1 MVPTPVFCVSPRP
14 DSPGQLKLTLRLLA
28 LKATENGSDRL
39 DEEDAN
45 HAIEFGGVA
54 SIPNQESGRKGDR
67 LLFFRWRGWFM
78 VGAWVHILYTDYIY
92 PIINLCLLECWLE
105 QLKFTKI
112 SETKETGLLSRLPP
126 PPAGF
131 QTQTQRFTVSFQA
144 PHSWCI
150 CGKSC
155 NLRWRKVIF
164 CSWGS
169 EVGKKWAIKNGI
181 YTVYLHLV
189 HFMENVG
196 RYTIHGSSGLLI
208 YWFVLDKHVKEVLWW
223 SLADRVTHQISM
235 ETSM

>member
-67 LLFFRWRGWFM
+67 LLFLDGEVDSWL
-78 VGAWVHILYTDYIY
+78 VHGYIFLYTDYIY

-144 PHSWCI
+144 PHS
-150 CGKSC
+150 
-155 NLRWRKVIF
+155 
-164 CSWGS
+164 
-169 EVGKKWAIKNGI
+169 
-181 YTVYLHLV
+181 
-189 HFMENVG
+189 
-196 RYTIHGSSGLLI
+196 
-208 YWFVLDKHVKEVLWW
+208 
-223 SLADRVTHQISM
+223 
-235 ETSM
+235 

>member
-1 MVPTPVFCVSPRP
+1 MGEKETACFFLDGEV
-14 DSPGQLKLTLRLLA
+14 DSWL
-28 LKATENGSDRL
+28 
-39 DEEDAN
+39 
-45 HAIEFGGVA
+45 
-54 SIPNQESGRKGDR
+54 
-67 LLFFRWRGWFM
+67 
-78 VGAWVHILYTDYIY
+78 VHGYIFLYTDYIY